1 MIKLERVQAAK
12 RDVEARRKNPADAGF
27 LSLDEFFGALHSK
40 AERYNAT
47 PQESVVMGGGQK
59 VTMSPDEAWQR
70 HQERDAS
77 GNVVGL
83 VKLPQECRYLLA
95 ARAEK
100 TVVGRNGISFSQSGE
115 RFSFRAGLAAFEHQE
130 VTAYFDPELSDWL
143 SVVTADNQVLT
154 VPREAPISR
163 FTATS
168 EDLAASGGSVAVW
181 NRTHSARLAQLR
193 HNYAPPAR
201 GNIVSPVVAAVGR
214 EMAAHRE
221 AITAKAEARRQTA
234 TRAERV
240 ARERGLPLPANPGM
254 AAAYEA
260 IFARNEPTAHEHD

>member
-1 MIKLERVQAAK
+1 MLIPGHARQSVDSRTAAILFPLFQVDGGGGGSQAA
-12 RDVEARRKNPADAGF
+12 GF
-27 LSLDEFFGALHSK
+27 
-40 AERYNAT
+40 
-47 PQESVVMGGGQK
+47 GGDG
-59 VTMSPDEAWQR
+59 D
-70 HQERDAS
+70 
-77 GNVVGL
+77 G
-83 VKLPQECRYLLA
+83 
-95 ARAEK
+95 
-100 TVVGRNGISFSQSGE
+100 
-115 RFSFRAGLAAFEHQE
+115 AGLAAFEHQE